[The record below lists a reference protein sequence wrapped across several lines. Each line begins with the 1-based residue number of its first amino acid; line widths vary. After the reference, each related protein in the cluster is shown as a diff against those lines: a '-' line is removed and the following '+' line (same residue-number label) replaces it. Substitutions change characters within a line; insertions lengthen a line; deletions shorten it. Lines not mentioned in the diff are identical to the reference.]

1 MTQPQQSATAADSG
15 EDSLVDNLIGGK
27 RRGSDDRTLN
37 RNPSDPADVI
47 GGFARADEQTVRD
60 AIAAANAA
68 APEWADFPAQRRFGI
83 LDRAGSSSPSA
94 PTNSPTSSPAKRAN
108 SSANPAVRSSA
119 PHRSSSSSPER
130 RSATPERSSTRCV
143 RGSPRR

>member
-1 MTQPQQSATAADSG
+1 MTQPQQSAAAADSG

-47 GGFARADEQTVRD
+47 GSFARADEQTVRD

-68 APEWADFPAQRRFGI
+68 APEWADFPAQQRFGI
-83 LDRAGSSSPSA
+83 LDRAGSLIA
-94 PTNSPTSSPAKRAN
+94 E
-108 SSANPAVRSSA
+108 